1 MAAQDVA
8 KLREETG
15 AGLMDAKRA
24 LDAAAGDFEKA
35 KAALIAAGIAKADK
49 KGDRAIGAP
58 YLEAYIHGGVGGRI
72 GVLLDIGAE
81 TDFVTRSETFREVAK
96 NIAMHISFAAPE
108 TVEQL
113 LAQPFVRDESMTIE
127 QYLKTA
133 ITKLGENIRVN
144 KFTRYQI

>member
-1 MAAQDVA
+1 MSAQDVA

-15 AGLMDAKRA
+15 AGMMDAKRA
-24 LDAAAGDFEKA
+24 LDAAGGDYEKA
-35 KAALIAAGIAKADK
+35 KTALAASVIAKAEK
-49 KGDRAIGAP
+49 KGDRVVGAP

-72 GVLLDIGAE
+72 GVLLEIGAE
-81 TDFVTRSETFREVAK
+81 TDFVTRSETFREIAK
-96 NIAMHISFAAPE
+96 NVAMHISFAAPE

-127 QYLKTA
+127 QYLKSS
-133 ITKLGENIRVN
+133 ITKLGENIRVT